1 MDRSAKPSFN
11 FVNLS
16 HPDELKDEQTQLR
29 IRRLAMSEVGRARRN
44 PKTKPAK
51 NETLLKFCKPVVRPA
66 AIDHLGR
73 GDVDPFALYP
83 IDLDETSRALVA
95 SIFRGNSAHPR
106 QLRGA
111 WWPVGLSGVAA
122 FYNVLANARLFQLK
136 ELTGAFVQKSDSLS
150 LSMHSRAIRAMRERM
165 EDPEHHASDETIG
178 AVGSFMCYYYVLG
191 KFAGWDHHRD
201 AMASMVGMRGGV
213 DNITDESLRITISW
227 ADLVGSFSQDIPSI
241 VILPERWQA
250 SSRSPPGSPR
260 LFNNISL
267 RWKQRFPALMD
278 WVTIFDDV
286 NQLIMLDRGFTEKD
300 KHLAETTGC
309 WMEPTMV
316 RLLAIRPLNNGSD
329 AGNIMEEICRIGTML
344 FLAPIW
350 RWLGASPVWT
360 FTLTR
365 NLIPVLHGYL
375 IDWGELKPLLVW
387 TVYFAALETRDAR
400 ERSQFAFMLAVLMRG
415 MRIRDWDKLIS
426 VIKSVLWMDHI
437 FASSDDSIRDE
448 VMSILSLPGT
458 GDVTPA
464 LEEIEGDEA
473 WPL

>member
-1 MDRSAKPSFN
+1 MDRSAKPIFN

-29 IRRLAMSEVGRARRN
+29 IRRLAMSEVGRARRK
-44 PKTKPAK
+44 PKTKRGK
-51 NETLLKFCKPVVRPA
+51 TEIVLKFREPA
-66 AIDHLGR
+66 ESSASIGHLGA

-83 IDLDETSRALVA
+83 IDLDEKSRALVA
-95 SIFRGNSAHPR
+95 SIFRANSAHSR

-111 WWPVGLSGVAA
+111 WWPVGLSGVAT

-150 LSMHSRAIRAMRERM
+150 LSMQSHAIRAMRERM
-165 EDPEHHASDETIG
+165 QDAKHHASDETIG
-178 AVGSFMCYYYVLG
+178 AVGSFMCHYYVLG
-191 KFAGWDHHRD
+191 NFVGWDHHRD
-201 AMASMVGMRGGV
+201 AIARMVGMRGGV

-241 VILPERWQA
+241 VALPERWQA

-260 LFNNISL
+260 PLNNISL
-267 RWKQRFPALMD
+267 QWKQRFPALMD
-278 WVTIFDDV
+278 WVTIFDDID
-286 NQLIMLDRGFTEKD
+286 QLIMLDRGFTEKD

-329 AGNIMEEICRIGTML
+329 AGHVMEEVCRFGTML

-365 NLIPVLHGYL
+365 SLISVLHGYM

-387 TVYFAALETRDAR
+387 TVYFAALETRDTQ
-400 ERSQFAFMLAVLMRG
+400 ERSQFAFMLAVLMSG
-415 MRIRDWDKLIS
+415 MRVREWDELIQ
-426 VIKSVLWMDHI
+426 VVKSVLWVDRI
-437 FASSDDSIRDE
+437 FSSSDESIRDE
-448 VMSILSLPGT
+448 VVSILRLPGT
-458 GDVTPA
+458 GDVTPV

-473 WPL
+473 